1 MGDSFGLIDWEKYL
15 KVVKGLKNAIRVLD
29 NKVITN
35 ERLRVDVI
43 FDVSRKSRGHI
54 LHNKVEIGE
63 LY

>member
-1 MGDSFGLIDWEKYL
+1 MGDSFGLIEGEKYL
-15 KVVKGLKNAIRVLD
+15 KVVKGLKNAIGILD

-35 ERLRVDVI
+35 ERLRVDMI

-54 LHNKVEIGE
+54 LHNKVEISE